1 MKLLYSTAPLLLALS
16 LAACNKP
23 EPAAAPATPT
33 DEATTAGKHDAT
45 TQTTGVGE
53 ATAKLDAGAVW
64 TGSLEACRQ
73 ANNGADT
80 CLIDTL
86 RSAGASPS
94 ALAAARTLSEQGK
107 PGYVSA
113 WQSTEGVGVATL
125 EFPFRA
131 NTNQG
136 TWLVDS
142 TGKTVDVDENLL
154 DEPMRNN
161 ADYKAFHD
169 KHPEANPF
177 APAVAAGS
185 DTRPDGG
192 VRLRYTT
199 PMRTC
204 HACADEGKLTIGY
217 NFDGQ
222 RKYLGKELVELR

>member
-1 MKLLYSTAPLLLALS
+1 MKVLYSTAPLLLALA
-16 LAACNKP
+16 LGACNKP
-23 EPAAAPATPT
+23 EPATAPATTPGKT
-33 DEATTAGKHDAT
+33 TEAHRNDAT

-53 ATAKLDAGAVW
+53 APAKLDASAVW

-107 PGYVSA
+107 PGHVSA
-113 WQSTEGVGVATL
+113 WQTTEGVGVATL

-131 NTNQG
+131 NTNRG

-142 TGKTVDVDENLL
+142 TGKAVDVDEELL
-154 DEPMRNN
+154 DQSMRNS
-161 ADYKAFHD
+161 AEYTAFHA